1 VWWGNK
7 EKKEWQMTVLYDF
20 YNGLIW
26 LPRMLKDVFVHIFQ
40 FESVSDDEWIA
51 RTTIL
56 EGGISLHP
64 LPGLEK

>member
-1 VWWGNK
+1 MADDRALRLLQWPDLVAENA
-7 EKKEWQMTVLYDF
+7 ERRFRSY
-20 YNGLIW
+20 
-26 LPRMLKDVFVHIFQ
+26 FQ